1 MMIGKIVTAKSTNT
15 EARSTTGRIE
25 ELKDKIESLEVGL
38 DSAIEIAYLR
48 GATEWVRHNY
58 PSQHARLH
66 RRFDSCAA

>member
-1 MMIGKIVTAKSTNT
+1 MMIGKVMTVKSTDT
-15 EARSTTGRIE
+15 EAMSTTGRIE
-25 ELKDKIESLEVGL
+25 ELKDKIESLEASL

-58 PSQHARLH
+58 PSQHARLY

>member
-1 MMIGKIVTAKSTNT
+1 MIGKIMTAKSTDT
-15 EARSTTGRIE
+15 GVMPATGRIE
-25 ELKDKIESLEVGL
+25 ELKDKIESLEASL